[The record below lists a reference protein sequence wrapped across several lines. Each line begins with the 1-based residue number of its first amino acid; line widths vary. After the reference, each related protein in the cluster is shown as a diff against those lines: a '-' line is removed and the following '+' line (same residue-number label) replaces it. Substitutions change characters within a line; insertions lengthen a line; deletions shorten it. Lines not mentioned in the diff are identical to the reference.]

1 MNNFDAKKQ
10 TENIVRFIQKY
21 YKDHNLGGAVLGISG
36 GKDSAVVAGLM
47 VKALGAE
54 NVKGL
59 WLPCHSKDED
69 KRDAVHLAD
78 FLGIDIY
85 ERDLTEAY
93 ESMRL
98 NMKTGLAK
106 DTDIEYK
113 DADINLKPRL
123 RMAEVYYY
131 AAAFSQM
138 YHKPYIVPGTSNAC
152 ELYVGYF
159 TKGGDNVCD
168 LKPIADL
175 TVDEVIAVGD
185 YLGLPYEIVH
195 KTPDDGLSGMSDEE
209 KLGVS
214 YKEIAAVI
222 NRNAM
227 LDEDTYN
234 KIDKMHK
241 NCQHK
246 FNTATYDKLQWY

>member
-1 MNNFDAKKQ
+1 MREFNAEKQ

-69 KRDAVHLAD
+69 KDLAYKLAKH
-78 FLGIDIY
+78 LGIEIHTK
-85 ERDLTEAY
+85 DLTDAY
-93 ESMRL
+93 ESMR
-98 NMKTGLAK
+98 MTGSV
-106 DTDIEYK
+106 DMSFP

-123 RMAEVYYY
+123 RMATVYYY
-131 AAAFSQM
+131 AAFFSQL
-138 YHKPYIVPGTSNAC
+138 YGKPYIVPGTSNAC

-159 TKGGDNVCD
+159 TKGGDSVSD
-168 LKPIADL
+168 IKPIADL

-234 KIDKMHK
+234 KIEKMHK

>member
-1 MNNFDAKKQ
+1 MREFNAEKQ

-54 NVKGL
+54 NVKGV
-59 WLPCHSKDED
+59 WLPCNSKPKD
-69 KRDAVHLAD
+69 KELAYKLGEH
-78 FLGIDIY
+78 LGIDMY
-85 ERDLTEAY
+85 ETDLTVAY
-93 ESMRL
+93 NSMKVQPSA
-98 NMKTGLAK
+98 MEK
-106 DTDIEYK
+106 YS
-113 DADINLKPRL
+113 DANINLKPRL
-123 RMAEVYYY
+123 RMAQVYYY
-131 AAAFSQM
+131 AANFSKI
-138 YHKPYIVPGTSNAC
+138 YGKPYIVPGTSNAC

-246 FNTATYDKLQWY
+246 FNTATYNKLQWY